1 MGFTWVTA
9 FDCPECETSQ
19 EAATV
24 AYDRLGYPLCPVCGT
39 STRPGVGAERVPV
52 QPSD

>member
-9 FDCPECETSQ
+9 FDCSECGTSE

-24 AYDRLGYPLCPVCGT
+24 AYDRLGYPVCPGCGA
-39 STRPGVGAERVPV
+39 STGPVVVAERAPV